1 VAKKKNVYGIDAW
14 WRVRVVKLMAKRW
27 ERYIAN
33 HGTLSKGATTI
44 SIITLDLTTLYVI
57 VLNAT
62 FSIIIF
68 GVQSQYAYHGY
79 VETSYAECHYAECRS
94 VECRGAPKTAAFG
107 SIAEIFLEKTTTNH
121 KEIFIRELGCKE
133 REREQREKSVSE

>member
-1 VAKKKNVYGIDAW
+1 VAKKKNVYGIDTW

-33 HGTLSKGATTI
+33 HGTPSKGATTI
-44 SIITLDLTTLYVI
+44 TIVTLDLTTLYVI

-62 FSIIIF
+62 FSITILSI
-68 GVQSQYAYHGY
+68 QSQYVDYC
-79 VETSYAECHYAECRS
+79 YAECHYAECRS

-133 REREQREKSVSE
+133 RERERERESGEKKV

>member
-1 VAKKKNVYGIDAW
+1 M
-14 WRVRVVKLMAKRW
+14 VKLMAKRW

-33 HGTLSKGATTI
+33 HGTPSKGATTI
-44 SIITLDLTTLYVI
+44 SIITLDLTTLFVI

-62 FSIIIF
+62 SSIKIL
-68 GVQSQYAYHGY
+68 GVLSQYVDHGY
-79 VETSYAECHYAECRS
+79 AECCYAECHS
-94 VECRGAPKTAAFG
+94 VECRGAAKTAAFG

-133 REREQREKSVSE
+133 RERERESREKKV

>member
-1 VAKKKNVYGIDAW
+1 
-14 WRVRVVKLMAKRW
+14 MAKRW

-33 HGTLSKGATTI
+33 HGTPSKGATTI
-44 SIITLDLTTLYVI
+44 TIVTLDLTTLYVI

-62 FSIIIF
+62 FSITILSI
-68 GVQSQYAYHGY
+68 QSQYVDYC
-79 VETSYAECHYAECRS
+79 YAECHYAECRS

-133 REREQREKSVSE
+133 RERERERESGEKKV